1 MTILPPP
8 ATMSAIARAAEITQ
22 ILATAIYRSQF
33 AQAKNPNHGE
43 RQVGLGFPPSQRV
56 HTTPYQPEKTR

>member
-8 ATMSAIARAAEITQ
+8 ATMSAIARAAEITN
-22 ILATAIYRSQF
+22 ILATAIHRTQLSQ
-33 AQAKNPNHGE
+33 NLNHKE

>member
-8 ATMSAIARAAEITQ
+8 AAMSATQRAAEITQ
-22 ILATAIYRSQF
+22 ILATAIYR
-33 AQAKNPNHGE
+33 AQLAKTPNHKE
-43 RQVGLGFPPSQRV
+43 RQVGLGFPPAQRV